1 MAKITCGRTLPLDT
15 IASLE
20 ERITLKVSAYWS
32 CFMVL
37 MAELYSVWMSK
48 ADFITDG
55 RLERPEHF

>member
-1 MAKITCGRTLPLDT
+1 
-15 IASLE
+15 
-20 ERITLKVSAYWS
+20 
-32 CFMVL
+32 MVL